1 MKRSVSGAT
10 ASSHAALLVLIA
22 ALVPVPVLHGQTP
35 QDRTDA
41 LFEQWDLSTS
51 PGCAVGVDRAG
62 EPVLRRAYG
71 MADLEWNMPNE
82 PETIF
87 ENGSVSKQ
95 FTAGA
100 IVLLALDGKLS
111 LEDDVREYIHE
122 LPDYPETI
130 TLRHML
136 NHTSGLRDW
145 GSVAGLSGWGR
156 AQRTHSQRHVI
167 DILSRQSALNFTPGH
182 EYSYSN
188 SGYNLLAI
196 IVSRVSGMSF
206 AEFSQQRIFG
216 PLGMTRT
223 QWRDDYT
230 RIVPGR
236 SAAYT
241 ANRDGSFSINR
252 PIENV
257 HGNGGLLTTVG
268 DLLKWNRSLDE
279 ASLAGPEFV
288 EMMETQG
295 VLNDGRT
302 IAYALGLS
310 VGESHGLRTVSH
322 GGATSGYRAGLVRF
336 PDEELGVAVLCNVTN
351 ANAMGLTMDVAEIHL
366 GDRVQVDEA
375 PEAEWPAGVSVSADA
390 LQDRMGPYVS
400 TFRPSNV
407 ALVVDDEGRLRLGG
421 NNGDVLIPRSETE
434 FDLAGEEGTRVVF
447 EGPATDERTGFEV
460 RHEGS
465 LIDAFTPMGEWQ
477 PTTED
482 LEDFIGLYESDDVG
496 VSVRISV
503 EDGTLTIE
511 HPELG
516 AAPLRPL
523 YEDAFRGGPGVVRF
537 RRLVGGRV
545 NELSVGQARVYDMR
559 FAKTH

>member
-1 MKRSVSGAT
+1 MTRPVSGLTTVLSVGAT
-10 ASSHAALLVLIA
+10 AFSSLLFSA
-22 ALVPVPVLHGQTP
+22 GGAQA
-35 QDRTDA
+35 QSQQERTDEIFA
-41 LFEQWDLSTS
+41 TYDVAGS

-62 EPVLRRAYG
+62 DPLLRQAYG
-71 MADLEWNMPNE
+71 MADLEWDIANTS
-82 PETIF
+82 ETIF

-100 IVLLALDGKLS
+100 IVLLAMEGALS
-111 LEDDVREYIHE
+111 LEDDVRKYVPE
-122 LPDYPETI
+122 LPEYPETV

-156 AQRTHSQRHVI
+156 SLRTHDQRHVI

-206 AEFSQQRIFG
+206 AEFSNTRIFE
-216 PLGMTRT
+216 PLGMTNT

-241 ANRDGSFSINR
+241 AERDGTFSINR
-252 PIENV
+252 PIEHV

-268 DLLKWNRSLDE
+268 DLLKWNHALDE
-279 ASLAGPEFV
+279 GSLAGPEFV
-288 EMMETQG
+288 EMLETQG

-310 VGESHGLRTVSH
+310 VGESFGLRTVSH

-336 PDEELGVAVLCNVTN
+336 PDQQLSVAVLCNVTS
-351 ANAMGLTMDVAEIHL
+351 ANGVGHALDVARVFL
-366 GDRVQVDEA
+366 GDQA
-375 PEAEWPAGVSVSADA
+375 QADSDDDLPRGIQLSGDQLRA
-390 LQDRMGPYVS
+390 HIGPYSS
-400 TFRPSNV
+400 TIRPARSILTF
-407 ALVVDDEGRLRLGG
+407 ADGQLRIGG
-421 NNGDVLIPRSETE
+421 ANGTVLTPWSETE
-434 FDLAGEEGTRVVF
+434 FHIGAEGGPYLVFTGQVMGGRQGFEIRYEDGVVDAFVPAGEWTPSEEVL
-447 EGPATDERTGFEV
+447 EEYTG
-460 RHEGS
+460 S
-465 LIDAFTPMGEWQ
+465 YT
-477 PTTED
+477 
-482 LEDFIGLYESDDVG
+482 SDDARVTMD
-496 VSVRISV
+496 VIV
-503 EDGTLTIE
+503 EDGGLVLV

-516 AAPLRPL
+516 PARLRASHL
-523 YEDAFRGGPGVVRF
+523 DTFMLGGRLIRF
-537 RRLVGGRV
+537 RRLTGGAVYEMSTAEQRI
-545 NELSVGQARVYDMR
+545 YDMR
-559 FAKTH
+559 FRKLP

>member
-1 MKRSVSGAT
+1 MTRSMPPAPLGLGAT
-10 ASSHAALLVLIA
+10 VFTLAVLLITAPGLHAQSQQAD
-22 ALVPVPVLHGQTP
+22 Q
-35 QDRTDA
+35 
-41 LFEQWDLSTS
+41 LFGRWDLPTS

-62 EPVLRRAYG
+62 ELLLRRAYG
-71 MADLEWNMPNE
+71 MADLEWNIPNT

-111 LEDDVREYIHE
+111 LENDVREYVPE

-145 GSVAGLSGWGR
+145 GSVASLGGWGR
-156 AQRTHSQRHVI
+156 SQRTHTHQHVL
-167 DILSRQSALNFTPGH
+167 DILGRQSALNFAPGH

-196 IVSRVSGMSF
+196 IVGRVSGMSF
-206 AEFSQQRIFG
+206 AEFSKQQIFE

-241 ANRDGSFSINR
+241 ANPDGSFSINR

-268 DLLKWNRSLDE
+268 DLLLWNRSLDE

-295 VLNDGRT
+295 VLNNGSP
-302 IAYALGLS
+302 ISYALGLT
-310 VGESHGLRTVSH
+310 VGEAFGLRTVSH

-336 PDEELGVAVLCNVTN
+336 PGQELGVAVLCNVTN
-351 ANAMGLTMDVAEIHL
+351 ANGMGLTMDVAELYL
-366 GDRVQVDEA
+366 GDLVQDE
-375 PEAEWPAGVSVSADA
+375 PEPVPEWPVGYRVSADA
-390 LQDRMGPYVS
+390 LEARVGPYVS
-400 TFRPSNV
+400 TFRPANV
-407 ALVVDDEGRLRLGG
+407 TLTVSADGRLRLGG
-421 NNGDVLIPRSETE
+421 NNGTVLIPRSEAE
-434 FDLAGEEGTRVVF
+434 FELAGEEASRVVF
-447 EGPATDERTGFEV
+447 DGPATGGRTGFEI
-460 RHEGS
+460 RDEGGV
-465 LIDAFTPMGEWQ
+465 IDAFEPVGLWE
-477 PTTED
+477 PSADD
-482 LEDFIGLYESDDVG
+482 LEDFVGLY
-496 VSVRISV
+496 VSEDAQVSLRVSV
-503 EDGTLTIE
+503 EDGRLVLL
-511 HPELG
+511 HPVLG
-516 AAPLRPL
+516 PAPLSPL
-523 YEDAFRGGPGVVRF
+523 YEDGFRGGPGVVRF
-537 RRLVGGRV
+537 RRLTGGLV
-545 NELSVGQARVYDMR
+545 HELSLAQARVYDLR
-559 FAKTH
+559 FRKTH

>member
-1 MKRSVSGAT
+1 MVRFTPCVLAL
-10 ASSHAALLVLIA
+10 AAALA
-22 ALVPVPVLHGQTP
+22 AAPGLTAQS
-35 QDRTDA
+35 QQARADE
-41 LFEQWDLSTS
+41 LFEQWDLTTS
-51 PGCAVGVDRAG
+51 PGCVVGVDRAG
-62 EPVLRRAYG
+62 EPLLRRAYG
-71 MADLEWNMPNE
+71 MADLEWGMPNT

-100 IVLLALDGKLS
+100 IVLLALDGELS
-111 LEDDVREYIHE
+111 LEDDVRKYIPE

-145 GSVAGLSGWGR
+145 GAVAGLSGWGR
-156 AQRTHSQRHVI
+156 ARRTHSQQHVV

-196 IVSRVSGMSF
+196 IVSRVTGMSF
-206 AEFSQQRIFG
+206 SEFSEERIFG
-216 PLGMTRT
+216 PLGMSST

-230 RIVPGR
+230 RIVPDR

-268 DLLKWNRSLDE
+268 DLLRWNRSLDE

-288 EMMETQG
+288 EMLETQG

-302 IAYALGLS
+302 IDYALGLD
-310 VGESHGLRTVSH
+310 VGETFGLRSVIH

-336 PDEELGVAVLCNVTN
+336 PDQQLGAAVLCNVTN
-351 ANAMGLTMDVAEIHL
+351 ANGVGLAFDAAEIYL
-366 GDRVQVDEA
+366 GDAVQEGME
-375 PEAEWPAGVSVSADA
+375 PEWPTGVPVSAE
-390 LQDRMGPYVS
+390 LLTSRVGPYVS
-400 TFRPSNV
+400 TLRPANG
-407 ALVVDDEGRLRLGG
+407 ALSVDDDGRLHLGG
-421 NNGDVLIPRSETE
+421 PNGPVLIPRSETE
-434 FDLAGEEGTRVVF
+434 FDIAGDEGSRIVF
-447 EGPATDERTGFEV
+447 NGPPGDERVGFEV
-460 RHEGS
+460 RYGDY
-465 LIDAFTPMGEWQ
+465 LVDAFAPMGEWE
-477 PTTED
+477 PGPEVLD
-482 LEDFIGLYESDDVG
+482 DFEGLYSSEDAQVDVT
-496 VSVRISV
+496 IKV
-503 EDGTLTIE
+503 EDGRLVLV

-516 AAPLRPL
+516 PAPLRPV
-523 YEDAFRGGPGVVRF
+523 YEDAFRGGPGVIRF
-537 RRLVGGRV
+537 RRLTGGRV
-545 NELSVGQARVYDMR
+545 SELSMVTPRVYDMR
-559 FAKTH
+559 FRKTH